1 MSSYGKIQELL
12 GKDAAYL
19 LDHTCRTISKDML
32 HLPGSDFVERVMA
45 PTDRSCNV
53 LRNLQTIYNTG
64 RLSGTGYLSILA
76 WIDQIDPSL
85 NKP

>member
-1 MSSYGKIQELL
+1 
-12 GKDAAYL
+12 
-19 LDHTCRTISKDML
+19 ML